1 LYFNYINKMH
11 TVLCGSFEERNTL
24 ACHRISFQGKSVEQ
38 LLEKNREEGD
48 EIDGEIEIGGAKP
61 GCHNRW
67 MERRVAEGPICHC
80 RPAHSA
86 VADGED
92 VEVDALAEVKRRP
105 P

>member
-1 LYFNYINKMH
+1 
-11 TVLCGSFEERNTL
+11 
-24 ACHRISFQGKSVEQ
+24 
-38 LLEKNREEGD
+38 
-48 EIDGEIEIGGAKP
+48 
-61 GCHNRW
+61 

-86 VADGED
+86 VTDGED